1 MEQATA
7 QLKDWQEK
15 LDAFN
20 KKVPQPSTQAVEII
34 QKKTE
39 DKEIVAENTDGFDP
53 DEVKYDMET
62 KRPDPA
68 DVLREI
74 EKEKQE
80 EEFKKR
86 EQQEKEAL
94 EEVARKAREEESQRI
109 KPDLTEVIE
118 PEKPKKESMGM
129 IGQRI
134 VEKGKVVSPPKPL
147 TPAGLSDFERTGLLN
162 KFHQEHGKFEDISD
176 EALKMERDE
185 SNRAQFLADVSLTKE
200 QAEAHPPITESRM
213 AYFQDIIDDIL
224 RGNTT
229 YENVPE
235 ELKNTLAQ
243 LMDPN
248 LDNPDIIT
256 KGSALKVTNPEGIEE
271 MSAEGLK
278 EKFMISPQTEER
290 PMTEEELDS
299 LLDGWNEEQKP
310 SGKTK
315 MVIQNGKKIFVPVEN
330 KYKQNE
336 EQDETTIWNKTKE
349 LDLPEPEKNE
359 IILPALENTVEKVPE
374 MVEELQ
380 FENVI
385 PQDKFTNYKKR
396 LTTDED
402 YRQRVENRINDLITK
417 IENKEIKLNDL
428 TKEDQQVIMD
438 ILNQNG

>member
-1 MEQATA
+1 
-7 QLKDWQEK
+7 
-15 LDAFN
+15 
-20 KKVPQPSTQAVEII
+20 
-34 QKKTE
+34 
-39 DKEIVAENTDGFDP
+39 
-53 DEVKYDMET
+53 
-62 KRPDPA
+62 
-68 DVLREI
+68 
-74 EKEKQE
+74 
-80 EEFKKR
+80 
-86 EQQEKEAL
+86 
-94 EEVARKAREEESQRI
+94 
-109 KPDLTEVIE
+109 
-118 PEKPKKESMGM
+118 
-129 IGQRI
+129 
-134 VEKGKVVSPPKPL
+134 L

>member
-1 MEQATA
+1 
-7 QLKDWQEK
+7 
-15 LDAFN
+15 
-20 KKVPQPSTQAVEII
+20 
-34 QKKTE
+34 
-39 DKEIVAENTDGFDP
+39 
-53 DEVKYDMET
+53 
-62 KRPDPA
+62 
-68 DVLREI
+68 
-74 EKEKQE
+74 
-80 EEFKKR
+80 
-86 EQQEKEAL
+86 
-94 EEVARKAREEESQRI
+94 
-109 KPDLTEVIE
+109 
-118 PEKPKKESMGM
+118 
-129 IGQRI
+129 
-134 VEKGKVVSPPKPL
+134 
-147 TPAGLSDFERTGLLN
+147 
-162 KFHQEHGKFEDISD
+162 
-176 EALKMERDE
+176 
-185 SNRAQFLADVSLTKE
+185 
-200 QAEAHPPITESRM
+200 
-213 AYFQDIIDDIL
+213 
-224 RGNTT
+224 
-229 YENVPE
+229 
-235 ELKNTLAQ
+235 
-243 LMDPN
+243 MDPN